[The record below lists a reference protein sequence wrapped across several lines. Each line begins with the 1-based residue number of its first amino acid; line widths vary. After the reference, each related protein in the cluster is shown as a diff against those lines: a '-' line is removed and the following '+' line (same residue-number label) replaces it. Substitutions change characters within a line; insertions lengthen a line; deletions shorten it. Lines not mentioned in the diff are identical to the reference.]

1 MTIDLA
7 PHHKQGLPVANPIL
21 AAGGSVGYGEA
32 RHAGLDLGRLGAVVV
47 GPVMRRSLAGKQ
59 PPRLARVNGGLV
71 LETGLQNR
79 GVRAVIRKF
88 ARLWP
93 ALGCPVIAQIADA
106 HPDLAAETAER
117 LAGVDVVS
125 GLELLIPR
133 HADAGLVRR
142 LVQAVDRAADLPIWV
157 KPPLSL
163 AADLAPPAVEAGAAA
178 LVIAQP
184 LTGAGLARTPGELA
198 GGSPPTLVR
207 GPVYGPLAFAPML
220 DALAQVSALDLPAP
234 LMACGGIH
242 TTDQVRQALAVGAS
256 AVQLDSALWV
266 EPGLAGRLVD
276 TWKGQGKNL
285 TQSP

>member
-32 RHAGLDLGRLGAVVV
+32 RHAGLDMARLGAVVV
-47 GPVMRRSLAGKQ
+47 GPIMRRSLAGKQ
-59 PPRLARVNGGLV
+59 PPRLAHVDGGLV

-79 GVRAVIRKF
+79 GVSAVIRKF

-93 ALGCPVIAQIADA
+93 GLGCPVIAQIADA

-117 LAGVDVVS
+117 LAGVDAVS

-133 HADAGLVRR
+133 HADGGLVRR
-142 LVQAVDRAADLPIWV
+142 LVQAVDRAADLPVWV

-163 AADLAPPAVEAGAAA
+163 AVELAPPAVEAGAAA

-184 LTGAGLARTPGELA
+184 LTGAGLARTPDD
-198 GGSPPTLVR
+198 PPVQGAPAALVR

-220 DALAQVSALDLPAP
+220 DVLAQVAALDLPAARI
-234 LMACGGIH
+234 ACGGIH
-242 TTDQVRQALAVGAS
+242 TPEQVRQALAVGAS

-276 TWKGQGKNL
+276 ELKERTK
-285 TQSP
+285 

>member
-1 MTIDLA
+1 MIDLA
-7 PHHKQGLPVANPIL
+7 PYHKQGLPVANPIL

-32 RHAGLDLGRLGAVVV
+32 RHAGLALSRLGAAVV

-59 PPRLARVNGGLV
+59 PPRLAHLNGGLV

-93 ALGCPVIAQIADA
+93 TLGCPVIAQIADA
-106 HPDLAAETAER
+106 QPDLAAETAER
-117 LAGVDVVS
+117 LAAVEAVS

-133 HADAGLVRR
+133 RADAGLVRR
-142 LVQAVDRAADLPIWV
+142 LVQAVDQAADLPIWV

-163 AADLAPPAVEAGAAA
+163 AIDLASPAVEAGAAA

-184 LTGAGLARTPGELA
+184 LTGAGLARSHEGSVDD
-198 GGSPPTLVR
+198 GSPALVR

-220 DALAQVSALDLPAP
+220 DALAQVAALKLPAA
-234 LMACGGIH
+234 LIACGGIH
-242 TTDQVRQALAVGAS
+242 TPDQVRQALAVGAS
-256 AVQLDSALWV
+256 AVQIDSAFWV
-266 EPGLAGRLVD
+266 EPRLAGRLVD
-276 TWKGQGKNL
+276 TWEGRA
-285 TQSP
+285 

>member
-7 PHHKQGLPVANPIL
+7 PTHKQGLPVANPIL
-21 AAGGSVGYGEA
+21 AAGGAVGYGEA

-47 GPVMRRSLAGKQ
+47 GPVMRRSLAGAP
-59 PPRLARVNGGLV
+59 PPRVAHVNGGLV

-79 GVRAVIRKF
+79 GVSAVIKKF

-93 ALGCPVIAQIADA
+93 SLGCPVVIQIADA

-117 LAGVDVVS
+117 LAAVDAVS

-142 LVQAVDRAADLPIWV
+142 LVQAVDRAADLPVWV

-163 AADLAPPAVEAGAAA
+163 AVELAPPAVEAGAAA

-184 LTGAGLARTPGELA
+184 LAGAGLTRTPDDSPGDA
-198 GGSPPTLVR
+198 PPTLVS

-220 DALAQVSALDLPAP
+220 DALAKVAALNLQAA

-242 TTDQVRQALAVGAS
+242 TPDQVRQALAVGAS
-256 AVQLDSALWV
+256 AVQLDSALWA

-276 TWKGQGKNL
+276 AWEGRAEV
-285 TQSP
+285 